1 MKKLVLIVLTFGIIT
16 NIYAIGHFHDWPDD
30 SICGWVK
37 QQPTNEGYLTE
48 ARKRGLSC
56 NGLVTG
62 ANKTTKSASSDA
74 GTKVT
79 NKLGYPDGELREP
92 KSYSIFSSQ
101 ASYFKK
107 LVSNGMYL
115 SAQRLFS
122 KYKNTYFLKKSA
134 FGDTPY
140 DRLIPEFRTAAKGI
154 VSTFEP
160 LVQKNID
167 DLEVAINDIEES
179 KNVPES
185 KWEDYQ
191 ELLIDNGRLSAEY
204 ANKNKLVEF
213 VTRNDKTFKLP
224 LKTELFTESKRF
236 ISLLES
242 YSSKSFKSY
251 DFINNET
258 FFNKYPIPLN
268 NYLKNKIFNEHSLY
282 ILSELDKVSTDE
294 ANKIIRRYK
303 FDTIKSKLRLKL
315 IAQQFSKY
323 DILNQEY
330 FFSSYRL
337 TLPDKNIVI
346 DLNSTYILSQI
357 KKASLEQ
364 TTSLI
369 KKYKLDDP
377 KIKLSYQLPE
387 ILLDKSFGSKDNMT
401 LIDVADALKSLSAVQ
416 NDVQNSLP
424 KKYQIAVLLIAN
436 ENEKEPSIKASKILN
451 SITRDIKK
459 VSKSPYIITVQSRVT
474 VLDKSNEV
482 IKKVQSQ
489 YKSSS
494 TMVANSNYS
503 KYQREYDNAQRDLD
517 NWNQDM
523 RTLRQWRSDAESQYR
538 AQANARR
545 QQNNNSSY
553 NCTSNSNGYG
563 TISTNCN
570 NTSNT
575 GWGAMT
581 NAMSGIGNSMGS
593 SFANYLNS
601 SGYNKQVNKGN
612 MAIASAKQRV
622 NSARSKLNNTSS
634 QISKDTFAN
643 YSFTTRTFEVT
654 KNIERVL
661 FLINNSSNTYS
672 VFTIPHQEKKTFVF
686 ANGLDKNDKKNK
698 QNDYQNDDDIEMF
711 ITKSD
716 SFSIDQLLEKIPK
729 KPQIKKLAGPI
740 EDVLQ
745 SIQYAFNEVTKKQTT
760 QQVEEQDSSTPSEP
774 KANESDD
781 YIEKIKQAKSLL
793 DSGIIS
799 QEEFD
804 EIKQK
809 IISNI

>member
-1 MKKLVLIVLTFGIIT
+1 MKKLLLIFLSLGIV
-16 NIYAIGHFHDWPDD
+16 NNVYADSHFYDWPDD
-30 SICGWVK
+30 SICSWVK
-37 QQPTNEGYLTE
+37 QRPTNEGYLSE

-62 ANKTTKSASSDA
+62 ANKATKSASSDS
-74 GTKVT
+74 GIKVT

-107 LVSNGMYL
+107 LVNNGMYL
-115 SAQRLFS
+115 SSQKLFS

-154 VSTFEP
+154 ASTFEP

-167 DLEVAINDIEES
+167 DLAVAINEIKES

-185 KWEDYQ
+185 KWSEYQ
-191 ELLIDNGRLSAEY
+191 NLLIDNGRLSIKY
-204 ANKNKLVEF
+204 STSNKLVEYLNRF
-213 VTRNDKTFKLP
+213 DKTFKLP

-294 ANKIIRRYK
+294 ANKIITRYK

-315 IAQQFSKY
+315 IAHQFSKY
-323 DILNQEY
+323 DILNNN
-330 FFSSYRL
+330 FFNRYKL
-337 TLPDKNIVI
+337 TGADKYSVI
-346 DLNSTYILSQI
+346 NLNEKYILSQMQ
-357 KKASLEQ
+357 KASLDQ
-364 TTSLI
+364 ATSLI
-369 KKYKLDDP
+369 KRYKLDNP
-377 KIKLSYQLPE
+377 KITFSGQIAGF
-387 ILLDKSFGSKDNMT
+387 ILEKSFGSKEDMT
-401 LIDVADALKSLSAVQ
+401 VIDVVNTLKSLSAIQ
-416 NDVQNSLP
+416 DNVQNSVP
-424 KKYQIAVLLIAN
+424 KKYQITVLKITS
-436 ENEKEPSIKASKILN
+436 ENEKEPKISPSKILF
-451 SITRDIKK
+451 SSTRDIKK
-459 VSKSPYIITVQSRVT
+459 ASKSPYIITVQSRVMA
-474 VLDKSNEV
+474 LDKGNEV

-503 KYQREYDNAQRDLD
+503 KYQREYDNAQRDLN

-523 RTLRQWRSDAESQYR
+523 QTLRQWRSNAESQYR
-538 AQANARR
+538 AQANAQR

-553 NCTSNSNGYG
+553 NCTSNSTGYG

-581 NAMSGIGNSMGS
+581 NAMSSIGNSMGS

-601 SGYNKQVNKGN
+601 SGYNRELTKGN
-612 MAIASAKQRV
+612 NAIASARQRV

-716 SFSIDQLLEKIPK
+716 SFSIDQLLEEVPK
-729 KPQIKKLAGPI
+729 KPQIKELAGPI

-745 SIQYAFNEVTKKQTT
+745 AIQYAFNDITKKQTT
-760 QQVEEQDSSTPSEP
+760 QQGEKQDSSTTSQS
-774 KANESDD
+774 KASESDD

-793 DSGIIS
+793 DAGIIS

-804 EIKQK
+804 KIKQK
-809 IISNI
+809 IIDGI